1 MIGAVLALLVVAAPV
16 PRAMPKLTL
25 EVQNPRSTGRHL
37 LALEDVVG
45 PEARALAGPGRAM
58 LVVILTPFLRQPFG
72 TDLAKLSALAEAN
85 PGGLV
90 VGIVASAPPGS
101 SEARL
106 DPEGQRFLV
115 LADPHGLAKQRLG
128 VVGPGQ
134 VLVIRSDGRIVGDF
148 SPAQGA
154 LGRAIELFSSLL
166 KEDLP

>member
-1 MIGAVLALLVVAAPV
+1 MIGALLALLLAAAPV

-37 LALEDVVG
+37 VALEDVVG
-45 PEARALAGPGRAM
+45 PEARSIASPGRAM
-58 LVVILTPFLRQPFG
+58 LIVILTPFIRQPYG
-72 TDLAKLSALAEAN
+72 TELAKLSALAEAN

-90 VGIVASAPPGS
+90 VGIVALAPPGS
-101 SEARL
+101 SETRF
-106 DPEGQRFLV
+106 DPEGQRFIV
-115 LADPHGLAKQRLG
+115 ASDPHGLAKQRLG
-128 VVGPGQ
+128 VVGAGQ

-148 SPAQGA
+148 PPAQGA